1 MMMTTQKENPRV
13 LSHVTGP
20 RDFHENNSILATDDG
35 TDRQA
40 FALLKW
46 QAAKVQQELVN
57 VPSGYLISRWGQT
70 RHCTCLTEVQTIL
83 ARMGA
88 GQLTGLAKSAAHKTQ
103 GVNE

>member
-1 MMMTTQKENPRV
+1 MTAQKKTANM
-13 LSHVTGP
+13 LSHVAGL
-20 RDFHENNSILATDDG
+20 ENENLQTAIVATDDG

-46 QAAKVQQELVN
+46 QAGKIQQELVK

-83 ARMGA
+83 ARMGV
-88 GQLTGLAKSAAHKTQ
+88 KN
-103 GVNE
+103 NE

>member
-1 MMMTTQKENPRV
+1 MTTQKINPPV
-13 LSHVTGP
+13 WA
-20 RDFHENNSILATDDG
+20 HEAGLKNETETAIVATDDG

-46 QAAKVQQELVN
+46 QAGRIQQELVK

-70 RHCTCLTEVQTIL
+70 RHCTCLSEVQTIL

-88 GQLTGLAKSAAHKTQ
+88 AK
-103 GVNE
+103 

>member
-1 MMMTTQKENPRV
+1 MTTAQKENPPV

-20 RDFHENNSILATDDG
+20 RDLHECAAIVATDDG

-46 QAAKVQQELVN
+46 QAAKVQQELVK

-70 RHCTCLTEVQTIL
+70 RHCSSLTELQTIL
-83 ARMGA
+83 ARMGS
-88 GQLTGLAKSAAHKTQ
+88 GQLTGLAKSAAQKTQ
-103 GVNE
+103 GANE